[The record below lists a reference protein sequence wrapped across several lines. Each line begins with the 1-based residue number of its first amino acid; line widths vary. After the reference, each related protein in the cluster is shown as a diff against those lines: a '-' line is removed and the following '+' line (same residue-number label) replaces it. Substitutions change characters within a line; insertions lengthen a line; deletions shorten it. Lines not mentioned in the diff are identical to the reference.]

1 MPRQKRED
9 IRDELVIDFVPLA
22 AIYWVGLLLMLLG
35 HAMLTSD

>member
-1 MPRQKRED
+1 MPLQERED
-9 IRDELVIDFVPLA
+9 IRDDPVIDFVPPA